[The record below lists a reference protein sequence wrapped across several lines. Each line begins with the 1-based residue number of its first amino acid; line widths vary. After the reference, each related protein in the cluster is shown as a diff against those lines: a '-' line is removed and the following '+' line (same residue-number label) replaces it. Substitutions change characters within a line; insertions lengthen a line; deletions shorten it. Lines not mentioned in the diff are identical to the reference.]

1 MQNITGRGGRLVP
14 PPREKQPFEVLKEA
28 HIPDERGRSQFYA
41 PAREGEEPVIVHLH
55 AEDAKYW
62 LMDGV
67 IRLQETVVEAPSE
80 RTQSAKRR
88 RA

>member
-1 MQNITGRGGRLVP
+1 MPTITSSGQRAAA
-14 PPREKQPFEVLKEA
+14 PREKRAYALLKDT
-28 HIPDERGRSQFYA
+28 HIPDARGRSQFYA
-41 PAREGEEPVIVHLH
+41 AAGEGGEPTIVHLYP
-55 AEDAKYW
+55 EDAKYW

-67 IRLQETVVEAPSE
+67 IRPYETVAEVGSE